1 MEMALSLKTEHL
13 KRYKDIAQL
22 FVKYGRSDLV
32 KSAGIEA
39 EFEGEGAAMPKD
51 AEQLARHLTDDLE
64 KLGPTFI
71 KLGQLLSTRPD
82 LLPMPFI
89 DALTRLQDKVEPFPY
104 AEAEAIITAELGVR
118 LSKLFR
124 EFEREPIA
132 AASLG
137 QVHRAWLRDGRPV
150 AVKVQ
155 RPGIRERIQEDLEA
169 LDEIAQTLDKRTEL
183 GARYQLASMLHEFR
197 RSLIKELDYRQE
209 ARNLATLRANLAQ
222 FDRIV
227 VPGAIEDYTTGRV
240 LTIEYIR
247 GQKVTSIN
255 PVVRTELDGAALAEQ
270 LFQAYLRQILIDGF
284 VHADP
289 HPGNVF
295 LTEDDRVAL
304 LDLGMVARV
313 SPGMQEKLLQM
324 LLAVSE
330 GRSDEAATIAISI
343 GDVQQDYF
351 DEAGFRR
358 KVAELVAE
366 TQGASIEQ
374 IQVGRT
380 ILLVSRMSAESGIR
394 VPSELTMLG
403 KTLLNLDQVGRTLD
417 PTFDPNASIR
427 RNAAELT
434 TERVRRS
441 LSPGNFMASLIELRD
456 FAQRLPA
463 RINRILDNVAD
474 NKLKINV
481 DALDEKLLMEGFQK
495 VANRITAG
503 LILAAL
509 IVGAALLTQVS
520 SSFRILGYPALATLF
535 FLAAAGGGIF
545 LLVDIFS
552 TDYKSGRK
560 KK

>member
-1 MEMALSLKTEHL
+1 MALSLKTEHL

-22 FVKYGRSDLV
+22 FVKYGRSDLI

-39 EFEGEGAAMPKD
+39 EVEGEAAIPAD
-51 AEQLARHLTDDLE
+51 AEATARQLADDLE
-64 KLGPTFI
+64 RLGPTFI

-82 LLPMPFI
+82 LLPIPFI
-89 DALTRLQDKVEPFPY
+89 EALTRLQDKVGPFPY
-104 AEAEAIITAELGVR
+104 SEVEAIVTAELGVR
-118 LSKLFR
+118 VSKLFR

-169 LDEIAQTLDKRTEL
+169 MDEIAITLDKRTEM
-183 GARYQLASMLHEFR
+183 GQRYQFAAMLHEFR
-197 RSLIKELDYRQE
+197 RSLIRELDYRQE
-209 ARNLATLRANLAQ
+209 ARNLSTLRENLAQ

-227 VPGAIEDYTTGRV
+227 VPAAIEDYTTGRV
-240 LTIEYIR
+240 LTTEYIR

-255 PVVRTELDGAALAEQ
+255 PVVRTELDGAVLAEQ
-270 LFQAYLRQILIDGF
+270 LFRAYLRQILIDGF

-295 LTEDDRVAL
+295 LTDDDKIAL
-304 LDLGMVARV
+304 LDLGMVTRV
-313 SPGMQEKLLQM
+313 TPAMQEKMLQM

-343 GDVQQDYF
+343 GDVQEDFF
-351 DEAGFRR
+351 DEPGFRK

-380 ILLVSRMSAESGIR
+380 ILMVSRMSAESGIR
-394 VPSELTMLG
+394 VPAELTMLG

-417 PTFDPNASIR
+417 PAFDPNASIR

-434 TERVRRS
+434 SERVRRS

-463 RINRILDNVAD
+463 RVNRILDNVAD
-474 NKLKINV
+474 NKLKVNV
-481 DALDEKLLMEGFQK
+481 DAIDEKLLMEGFQK
-495 VANRITAG
+495 VANRITTG

-509 IVGAALLTQVS
+509 IVGAAMLTRVE
-520 SSFRILGYPALATLF
+520 SSFRILGYPALATFF
-535 FLAAAGGGIF
+535 FLLAAGGGVF
-545 LLVDIFS
+545 LLFDIFRS
-552 TDYKSGRK
+552 DYSSGRK

>member
-1 MEMALSLKTEHL
+1 MALSLKTEHL
-13 KRYKDIAQL
+13 KRYRDVAQL
-22 FVKYGRSDLV
+22 FVKYGRSDLIR
-32 KSAGIEA
+32 SAGIEA
-39 EFEGEGAAMPKD
+39 EFEAEAPAVPGD
-51 AEQLARHLTDDLE
+51 AEDMARHLTDDLE

-82 LLPMPFI
+82 LLPMAFI
-89 DALTRLQDKVEPFPY
+89 EALARLQDKVEPFPY
-104 AEAEAIITAELGVR
+104 ADVEATVTAELGVR

-169 LDEIAQTLDKRTEL
+169 LDEIAQMLDRRTEL
-183 GARYQLASMLHEFR
+183 GARYQFTGMLHEFR

-209 ARNLATLRANLAQ
+209 ARNLATLRANLSG

-227 VPGAIEDYTTGRV
+227 VPAAVEDYTTGRV
-240 LTIEYIR
+240 LTIEYVR
-247 GQKVTSIN
+247 GQKITSIH

-304 LDLGMVARV
+304 LDLGMVTRV
-313 SPGMQEKLLQM
+313 SPAMQEKLLQM
-324 LLAVSE
+324 LLAISE
-330 GRSDEAATIAISI
+330 GNSDEAATIAISI
-343 GDVQQDYF
+343 GDVQRDWF
-351 DEAGFRR
+351 DEPGFRR

-380 ILLVSRMSAESGIR
+380 ILLVSRMSAESGVR

-417 PTFDPNASIR
+417 PAFDPNASIR

-463 RINRILDNVAD
+463 RVNRILDNVAD
-474 NKLKINV
+474 NKLKIDV

-495 VANRITAG
+495 VANRITTG
-503 LILAAL
+503 LVLAAL
-509 IVGAALLTQVS
+509 IVGAALLTQVP

-545 LLVDIFS
+545 LLVDIFR

>member
-39 EFEGEGAAMPKD
+39 EFEAESAAIPED
-51 AEQLARHLTDDLE
+51 AEALAKQLADDLE
-64 KLGPTFI
+64 RLGPTFI

-82 LLPMPFI
+82 MLPMPFI
-89 DALTRLQDKVEPFPY
+89 DALARLQDNVEPFPFS
-104 AEAEAIITAELGVR
+104 EVEGIVTAELGVR

-124 EFEREPIA
+124 EFDREPLA

-169 LDEIAQTLDKRTEL
+169 MEEIAVTLDKRTEV
-183 GARYQLASMLHEFR
+183 GERYQFAAMLHEFR
-197 RSLIKELDYRQE
+197 RSLIRELDYRQE
-209 ARNLATLRANLAQ
+209 ARNLTTLRQNLAQ

-227 VPGAIEDYTTGRV
+227 VPAPVEDYTTARV
-240 LTIEYIR
+240 LTAEYIR
-247 GQKVTSIN
+247 GQKVTSIS
-255 PVVRTELDGAALAEQ
+255 PVVRTELDGAGLAEQ
-270 LFQAYLRQILIDGF
+270 LFRAYLRQILIDGF

-295 LTEDDRVAL
+295 LTDDDRIAL

-313 SPGMQEKLLQM
+313 TPAMQEKMLQM

-343 GDVQQDYF
+343 GDVREEYF
-351 DEAGFRR
+351 DEVGFRK
-358 KVAELVAE
+358 KVGELVAE

-380 ILLVSRMSAESGIR
+380 ILMVSRMSAESGIR

-417 PTFDPNASIR
+417 PSFDPNASIR

-434 TERVRRS
+434 SERVRRS
-441 LSPGNFMASLIELRD
+441 LSPGNFMASLMELRD

-463 RINRILDNVAD
+463 RVNRILDNVAD
-474 NKLKINV
+474 NKLKVNV
-481 DALDEKLLMEGFQK
+481 DAIDEKLLMEGFQK

-509 IVGAALLTQVS
+509 IVGAAMLTRVE

-535 FLAAAGGGIF
+535 FLAAAGGGVF
-545 LLVDIFS
+545 LLFDIFHS
-552 TDYKSGRK
+552 DYKSGRK

>member
-1 MEMALSLKTEHL
+1 MALSLKTEHL
-13 KRYKDIAQL
+13 KRYKDIVHL
-22 FVKYGRSDLV
+22 FVKYGRSDLL
-32 KSAGIEA
+32 KSAGVEA
-39 EFEGEGAAMPKD
+39 DVEMDGAEVPAD
-51 AEQLARHLTDDLE
+51 AEEMARHLADDLE

-89 DALTRLQDKVEPFPY
+89 DALARLQDKVGPFPY
-104 AEAEAIITAELGVR
+104 ADVEAIITSELGVR

-124 EFEREPIA
+124 EFEKEPIA

-169 LDEIAQTLDKRTEL
+169 LDEIAQMLDKRTEM
-183 GARYQLASMLHEFR
+183 GARYQLSGMLHEFR

-209 ARNLATLRANLAQ
+209 ARNLAILRTNLAQ

-227 VPGAIEDYTTGRV
+227 VPAAIEDYTTGRV

-313 SPGMQEKLLQM
+313 SPAMQEKLLQM

-343 GDVQQDYF
+343 GDVQPDYF
-351 DEAGFRR
+351 DEPGFRR

-463 RINRILDNVAD
+463 RVNRILDNVAD

-509 IVGAALLTQVS
+509 IVGAALLTQVP

-535 FLAAAGGGIF
+535 FLSAAGGGIF

>member
-1 MEMALSLKTEHL
+1 MALSLKTEHL

-22 FVKYGRSDLV
+22 FVKYGRSDLL
-32 KSAGIEA
+32 KNAGLDA
-39 EFEGEGAAMPKD
+39 DFETEGAALSAD
-51 AEQLARHLTDDLE
+51 VEDVARRLTDDLE

-82 LLPMPFI
+82 LLPLPFI
-89 DALTRLQDKVEPFPY
+89 EALARLQDKVEPFPY
-104 AEAEAIITAELGVR
+104 ADVEAIITSELGVR

-124 EFEREPIA
+124 EFEKEPIA

-137 QVHRAWLRDGRPV
+137 QVHRAWLRDGRAV

-155 RPGIRERIQEDLEA
+155 RPHIRERIQEDLEA
-169 LDEIAQTLDKRTEL
+169 LEEIAQTLDKRTEM
-183 GARYQLASMLHEFR
+183 GARYQFTGMLHEFR

-227 VPGAIEDYTTGRV
+227 VPAAVEDYTTGGV

-247 GQKVTSIN
+247 GQKITSIN
-255 PVVRTELDGAALAEQ
+255 PVVRTELDGAGLAEQ

-295 LTEDDRVAL
+295 LTDDDRIAL
-304 LDLGMVARV
+304 LDLGMVTRV
-313 SPGMQEKLLQM
+313 TPAMQEKLLQL

-330 GRSDEAATIAISI
+330 GKADECATIAISI
-343 GDVQQDYF
+343 GDVQEDYF
-351 DEAGFRR
+351 DEPGFRR

-366 TQGASIEQ
+366 TQGASIDQ

-380 ILLVSRMSAESGIR
+380 ILMVSRMSAESGIR
-394 VPSELTMLG
+394 APAELTMLG

-434 TERVRRS
+434 SERVRRS
-441 LSPGNFMASLIELRD
+441 LSPGNLMVSLIELRD

-463 RINRILDNVAD
+463 RLNRIFDNVAD

-481 DALDEKLLMEGFQK
+481 DAIDEKLLMEGFQK
-495 VANRITAG
+495 VANRITTG

-509 IVGAALLTQVS
+509 IVGAAMLTRVP
-520 SSFRILGYPALATLF
+520 SSFEILGYPALATLF
-535 FLAAAGGGIF
+535 FLAAAGGGVF
-545 LLVDIFS
+545 LLVDIFRS
-552 TDYKSGRK
+552 DYRSGRK
-560 KK
+560 KS

>member
-1 MEMALSLKTEHL
+1 MALSLKTEHL

-22 FVKYGRSDLV
+22 FVKYGRSDLL
-32 KSAGIEA
+32 KSAGVEA
-39 EFEGEGAAMPKD
+39 DFETDGAPVPED
-51 AEQLARHLTDDLE
+51 AEEMARHLADDLE

-89 DALTRLQDKVEPFPY
+89 DALARLQDKVGPFPY
-104 AEAEAIITAELGVR
+104 GDVEAIITSELGVR

-124 EFEREPIA
+124 EFEREPVA

-169 LDEIAQTLDKRTEL
+169 LDEIAQMLDKRTEL
-183 GARYQLASMLHEFR
+183 GARYQLSGMLHEFR

-227 VPGAIEDYTTGRV
+227 VPAAIEDYTTGRV

-295 LTEDDRVAL
+295 LTDDDRVAL

-313 SPGMQEKLLQM
+313 SPAMQEKLLQM

-343 GDVQQDYF
+343 GDVQRDYF
-351 DEAGFRR
+351 DEPGFRR

-463 RINRILDNVAD
+463 RVNRILDNVAD

-509 IVGAALLTQVS
+509 IVGAALLTQVQS
-520 SSFRILGYPALATLF
+520 SVRILGYPALATLF

>member
-1 MEMALSLKTEHL
+1 MALSLKTEHL
-13 KRYKDIAQL
+13 KRYKDIVQL
-22 FVKYGRSDLV
+22 FVKYGRSDLL
-32 KSAGIEA
+32 KSAGMEA
-39 EFEGEGAAMPKD
+39 DFEMDGAAVPAD
-51 AEQLARHLTDDLE
+51 AEEMARHLADDLE

-89 DALTRLQDKVEPFPY
+89 DALARLQDKVGPFPY
-104 AEAEAIITAELGVR
+104 ADVEAIITSELGVR

-124 EFEREPIA
+124 EFEKEPIA

-169 LDEIAQTLDKRTEL
+169 LDEIAQTLDKRTEM
-183 GARYQLASMLHEFR
+183 GARYQLSGMLHEFR

-209 ARNLATLRANLAQ
+209 ARNLAILRANLAQ

-227 VPGAIEDYTTGRV
+227 VPAAIEDYTTGRV

-313 SPGMQEKLLQM
+313 SPAMQEKLLQM

-463 RINRILDNVAD
+463 RVNRILDNVAD

-520 SSFRILGYPALATLF
+520 SSVRILGYPALATLF

>member
-1 MEMALSLKTEHL
+1 MALSLKTEHL
-13 KRYKDIAQL
+13 KRYKDIVHL
-22 FVKYGRSDLV
+22 FVKYGRSDLL
-32 KSAGIEA
+32 KSAGVEA
-39 EFEGEGAAMPKD
+39 DVEMDSAAVPAD
-51 AEQLARHLTDDLE
+51 AEEMARHLADDLE

-89 DALTRLQDKVEPFPY
+89 DALARLQDKVGPFPY
-104 AEAEAIITAELGVR
+104 ADVEAIITSELGVR

-124 EFEREPIA
+124 EFDKEPIA

-169 LDEIAQTLDKRTEL
+169 LDEIAQTLDKRTEM
-183 GARYQLASMLHEFR
+183 GARYQLSGMLHEFR

-209 ARNLATLRANLAQ
+209 ARNLAILRANLAQ

-227 VPGAIEDYTTGRV
+227 VPAAIEDYTTGRV

-313 SPGMQEKLLQM
+313 SPAMQEKLLQM

-463 RINRILDNVAD
+463 RVNRILDNVAD

-495 VANRITAG
+495 VANRITTG

-509 IVGAALLTQVS
+509 IVGAAMLTRVP
-520 SSFRILGYPALATLF
+520 SSFEILGYPALATLF

>member
-1 MEMALSLKTEHL
+1 M
-13 KRYKDIAQL
+13 
-22 FVKYGRSDLV
+22 
-32 KSAGIEA
+32 
-39 EFEGEGAAMPKD
+39 
-51 AEQLARHLTDDLE
+51 
-64 KLGPTFI
+64 
-71 KLGQLLSTRPD
+71 
-82 LLPMPFI
+82 
-89 DALTRLQDKVEPFPY
+89 EPFPFT
-104 AEAEAIITAELGVR
+104 EVEAIITSELGVR

-124 EFEREPIA
+124 EFEKEPIA

-137 QVHRAWLRDGRPV
+137 QVHRAWLRGGRPV

-169 LDEIAQTLDKRTEL
+169 LEEIAQTLDKRTDI
-183 GARYQLASMLHEFR
+183 GARYQFTGMLHEFR

-209 ARNLATLRANLAQ
+209 ARNLSTLRANLAP

-227 VPGAIEDYTTGRV
+227 VPAAIEDYTTARV
-240 LTIEYIR
+240 LTIDYIR
-247 GQKVTSIN
+247 GQKITSIN
-255 PVVRTELDGAALAEQ
+255 PVVRTELDGALLAEQ

-295 LTEDDRVAL
+295 LTEDDRIAL

-313 SPGMQEKLLQM
+313 TPAMQEMLLQI
-324 LLAVSE
+324 LLAISE
-330 GRSDEAATIAISI
+330 GRADEAATIAISI
-343 GDVQQDYF
+343 GDVQEDYF

-380 ILLVSRMSAESGIR
+380 ILLVSRMSAQSGIR

-403 KTLLNLDQVGRTLD
+403 KTLLNLDQVGRALD

-434 TERVRRS
+434 AERLRRS
-441 LSPGNFMASLIELRD
+441 LSPGNFMASLMELRD

-463 RINRILDNVAD
+463 RVNRILDMVAD
-474 NKLKINV
+474 NKLKVNV
-481 DALDEKLLMEGFQK
+481 DAIDEKLLMEGFQK
-495 VANRITAG
+495 VANRITTG

-509 IVGAALLTQVS
+509 IIGAAMLTRVP
-520 SSFRILGYPALATLF
+520 SSFEILGYPALATLF
-535 FLAAAGGGIF
+535 FLAAAGGGIV
-545 LLVDIFS
+545 LLVDIFK
-552 TDYKSGRK
+552 TDYRSGRK

>member
-1 MEMALSLKTEHL
+1 MALSLKTEHL

-22 FVKYGRSDLV
+22 FVKYGRSDLL
-32 KSAGIEA
+32 KSAGMEA
-39 EFEGEGAAMPKD
+39 DFEMDGAPVPED
-51 AEQLARHLTDDLE
+51 AEEMARHLADDLE

-89 DALTRLQDKVEPFPY
+89 DALARLQDKVGPFPY
-104 AEAEAIITAELGVR
+104 ADVEAIITSELGVR

-124 EFEREPIA
+124 EFEKEPIA

-169 LDEIAQTLDKRTEL
+169 LDEIAQMLDKRTEL
-183 GARYQLASMLHEFR
+183 GARYQLSGMLHEFR

-227 VPGAIEDYTTGRV
+227 VPAAIEDYTTGRV
-240 LTIEYIR
+240 LTIEYVR

-295 LTEDDRVAL
+295 LTDDDRVAL

-343 GDVQQDYF
+343 GDVQRDYF
-351 DEAGFRR
+351 DEPGFRR

-463 RINRILDNVAD
+463 RVNRILDNVAD

-495 VANRITAG
+495 VANRITTG

-509 IVGAALLTQVS
+509 IVGAAMLTQVP

-552 TDYKSGRK
+552 HDYKSGRK